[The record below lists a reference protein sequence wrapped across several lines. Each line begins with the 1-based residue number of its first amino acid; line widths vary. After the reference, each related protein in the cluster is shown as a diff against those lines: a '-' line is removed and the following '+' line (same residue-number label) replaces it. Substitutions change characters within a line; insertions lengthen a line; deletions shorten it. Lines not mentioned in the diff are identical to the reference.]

1 MTENMTGSLAVGD
14 AGASGSSMGSIN
26 MAAAAGLESLEVD
39 ETTADEIINNVE
51 KMINAE
57 KAKDKAAKKDKKAD
71 QKTLDVTAGVIGAK
85 GKEAAKAGG
94 AASGTTPGLNRT
106 GTTVSNATTE
116 SMSTAAEE
124 KEEEEMFGAGA
135 LDQNM
140 ALIRR
145 KTIAIKSDNI
155 SDVLM
160 SNMGAITESVA
171 TFQKMEEKTNEND
184 IGLQFQNQQ
193 ENYENQV

>member
-71 QKTLDVTAGVIGAK
+71 
-85 GKEAAKAGG
+85 
-94 AASGTTPGLNRT
+94 
-106 GTTVSNATTE
+106 
-116 SMSTAAEE
+116 
-124 KEEEEMFGAGA
+124 
-135 LDQNM
+135 
-140 ALIRR
+140 
-145 KTIAIKSDNI
+145 
-155 SDVLM
+155 
-160 SNMGAITESVA
+160 
-171 TFQKMEEKTNEND
+171 
-184 IGLQFQNQQ
+184 
-193 ENYENQV
+193 

>member
-1 MTENMTGSLAVGD
+1 M
-14 AGASGSSMGSIN
+14 
-26 MAAAAGLESLEVD
+26 
-39 ETTADEIINNVE
+39 
-51 KMINAE
+51 
-57 KAKDKAAKKDKKAD
+57 
-71 QKTLDVTAGVIGAK
+71 TAGVIGA
-85 GKEAAKAGG
+85 GAKEAAKAGG